1 MITDNDVPRVIA
13 LVRDRLDALRAEGRA
28 LLQVEERDYK
38 VEDEWLYVVVA
49 PSRPGIRA
57 SEYAQVM
64 VDVEQELRET
74 EGGVIDNVLLIPA
87 IPD

>member
-1 MITDNDVPRVIA
+1 MITQNDVPKVLA
-13 LVRDRLDALRAEGRA
+13 LVRGRLDAMRAEGRA
-28 LLQVEERDYK
+28 PLQVEERDYR

-49 PSRPGIRA
+49 PSKPGIRA
-57 SEYAQVM
+57 SDYAQVM

-74 EGGVIDNVLLIPA
+74 EGGIIDNVLLVPA